1 MNILEQRKNA
11 FDGLTTRA
19 MPTIP
24 NSFDA
29 ETHSVRV
36 IVATDEPTEVLDWE
50 RWQVVKEVLLMDG
63 MELPENKQTPLLDS
77 HDRST
82 IEKVLGSLREYTATG
97 KSVEARAF
105 FTSVEEGANAETKVR
120 EGHVTDLSAGY
131 KSLESVWI
139 PENQKQTINNRE
151 FAGPVKVTK
160 RWRMK
165 EGSFTPI
172 GADEMS
178 KVRASLVITDEIR
191 QLLITKGLSQ
201 DATDGQAMEFLQ
213 RQLKTNTAV
222 GGEDKNKNNLQTN
235 HKGERTMEPGQETT
249 PTAAE
254 VKKSERE
261 RVSQIEALAKRLEGI
276 FPNLRAQLPNFD
288 EMRTRAVND
297 DWTTERFSNEVFSKM
312 PDSQAVPIADDS
324 GSQTM
329 IGMSRKDLGQY
340 SVLRAIQQLLRR
352 GQLDGVEKEASLAT
366 ARLAKRDVPQNG
378 FIIPPDMLFA
388 KRELTGMD
396 ASKGGYLVGTEVR
409 GGELIELLR
418 NKPLV
423 AQMGARTISGLVGN
437 LAIPKVAGGAIAY
450 WLSSGGGSTKSNQT
464 FAQLGLTPHRLVGE
478 TAYDKE
484 LLFQASID
492 VESFVREDLMTILAI
507 EKDRAAINGL
517 GANGEPLGILN
528 TSGLA
533 TPITFG
539 AAATFAKVIEF
550 ETNVA
555 TNNADVG
562 KMGYLTTPAV
572 RGKWKGTPKVTNQAV
587 FLWEKGDA
595 PGEGSVNGYRA
606 LATKQMPND
615 LVLFGNF
622 ADFLFAEWAGVD
634 VVVDGVTL
642 ASNGQIRI
650 VITLWCDHGVRH
662 QVSFCKSTDSGAQ

>member
-1 MNILEQRKNA
+1 MDSLTERKNLL
-11 FDGLTTRA
+11 DELTMRS
-19 MPTIP
+19 MPALPQTY
-24 NSFDA
+24 DK
-29 ETHSVRV
+29 EKRSVRV
-36 IVATDEPTEVLDWE
+36 TFATESPTRVIDWE
-50 RWQVVKEVLLMDG
+50 RLEIVNEVLFMDG
-63 MELPENKQTPLLDS
+63 MELPENRQVPLLDA
-77 HDRST
+77 HNRYT
-82 IEKVLGSLREYTATG
+82 IKSVLGSIRDFERKNDAT
-97 KSVEARAF
+97 EANLY
-105 FTSVEEGANAETKVR
+105 FTSTPEGVDAETKVR
-120 EGHVTDLSAGY
+120 EGHLTDLSAGY
-131 KSLESVWI
+131 KSMQSTWI
-139 PENQKQTINNRE
+139 PKDQKQTINGRE
-151 FAGPVKVTK
+151 FTGPLKVTTK
-160 RWRMK
+160 WRPG
-165 EGSFTPI
+165 EGSLTPI
-172 GADEMS
+172 GADERS
-178 KVRASLVITDEIR
+178 KTRSLAMNYEVR
-191 QLLITKGLSQ
+191 QLLITKGLPK
-201 DATDGQAMEFLQ
+201 DATDEQATEFLQ
-213 RQLKTNTAV
+213 RQLKSETAV
-222 GGEDKNKNNLQTN
+222 GGANENKNNPPTN
-235 HKGERTMEPGQETT
+235 NKGERKMEPGQEKT

-261 RVSQIEALAKRLEGI
+261 RVSQIEAMAKRFEGI
-276 FPNLRAQLPNFD
+276 FPTLRAQLPNFD
-288 EMRTRAVND
+288 ELRTQAINND
-297 DWTTERFSNEVFSKM
+297 WSAERFSNEVFSKM
-312 PDSQAVPIADDS
+312 PDSKAVTTADDS

-437 LAIPKVAGGAIAY
+437 LAIPKVAGGATAY
-450 WLSSGGGSTKSNQT
+450 WLSASGGSNKTNQT

-533 TPITFG
+533 TSVTFG

-555 TNNADVG
+555 SNNADVG

-615 LVLFGNF
+615 LVVFGNF

-650 VITLWCDHGVRH
+650 VITLWCDHGARH
-662 QVSFCKSTDSGAQ
+662 PVSFCKSTDSGAQ